1 MPRSF
6 LDEFYKYLLT
16 RGRRDKRS
24 GRPSHPLSPTTAEKM
39 HVMARRI
46 LIDLCIVAIQC
57 RTCRREV
64 KKSRCPGCGRDP
76 HRDRGRRKWRYVVQA
91 DYRRTIRPSP
101 LTSWFDREFPPP
113 SVQVDPRERD
123 KVTGRKAQYIRAAYK
138 LAEFLHF
145 EKAVWTKA
153 QLDELRATLR
163 FPARGNSKVRIP
175 ELERIDAFLAW
186 LRPRD
191 PTYWLMLYL
200 MRWQG
205 LRWSEVINM
214 RADLESGTY
223 VPDEDAG
230 TVTVYGKG
238 TGGLGKAG
246 DIPLVVPDPDDPS
259 RTIPATL
266 LLRRYLEW
274 RATLGIESEWMFV
287 KTSSTNPRYFGRKWS
302 EDSGGFNDMIRKR
315 AAAFG
320 FSKEEV
326 RLVSTHKIGRHA
338 YGTWFVRHVDPETL
352 RQNMRHADLKTTE
365 KYLNWSVA
373 ARVRNT
379 EQALLDAQTRSLP
392 HDGGH
397 AEVQEGIGAAIAALR
412 DSLHRLAPEVRSVV
426 EPMIRGAMETFAVLS
441 AQRGVRG

>member
-16 RGRRDKRS
+16 RGRRDKRN

-46 LIDLCIVAIQC
+46 LIDLGIVGVQC
-57 RTCRREV
+57 RPCRRAV
-64 KKSRCPGCGRDP
+64 QKFRCPGCGKDP
-76 HRDRGRRKWRYVVQA
+76 QRYRGQRKWRYVVQA
-91 DYRRTIRPSP
+91 DYRRTIRASP
-101 LTSWFDREFPPP
+101 LTNWFDREFPL
-113 SVQVDPRERD
+113 SRVQLNPRERD
-123 KVTGRKAQYIRAAYK
+123 KVAGRKAQYIRAAYK

-153 QLDELRATLR
+153 QLEELRATLR

-186 LRPRD
+186 LRARD

-223 VPDEDAG
+223 IPDEETG

-246 DIPLVVPDPDDPS
+246 EIPLVVPDPDDS
-259 RTIPATL
+259 SKIVPATM
-266 LLRRYLEW
+266 LLRLHLE
-274 RATLGIESEWMFV
+274 RRSSLNIESEWMFV
-287 KTSSTNPRYFGRKWS
+287 KTSSTNPRYFGRRWS

-315 AAAFG
+315 AAEFG
-320 FSKEEV
+320 FSDEEV

-373 ARVRNT
+373 ARIRNT
-379 EQALLDAQTRSLP
+379 ERALHDGMPNRSFPDVSESQNGGNIGEAVVALRQALCFLSPDARLLIEP
-392 HDGGH
+392 I
-397 AEVQEGIGAAIAALR
+397 VKGAVETLTV
-412 DSLHRLAPEVRSVV
+412 LARQKIVGR
-426 EPMIRGAMETFAVLS
+426 
-441 AQRGVRG
+441 

>member
-6 LDEFYKYLLT
+6 LDDFHDYLLKG
-16 RGRRDKRS
+16 GRRDRRT
-24 GRPSHPLSPTTAEKM
+24 GRPSFPLSPTTAEKM

-46 LIDLCIVAIQC
+46 LIDLGLVGIQC
-57 RTCRREV
+57 RPCRQAV
-64 KKSRCPGCGRDP
+64 QKLRCPGCGKNPQR
-76 HRDRGRRKWRYVVQA
+76 HRGQRKWNYVVQA
-91 DYRRTIRPSP
+91 DYRRAIRVSP
-101 LTSWFDREFPPP
+101 LTNWFDREFPL
-113 SVQVDPRERD
+113 SRVQLNPRERD
-123 KVTGRKAQYIRAAYK
+123 KVAGRKAQYIRAAYK

-145 EKAVWTKA
+145 GKALWTKT

-186 LRPRD
+186 IRPRD

-223 VPDEDAG
+223 VPDEDTG

-246 DIPLVVPDPDDPS
+246 EIPLVVPDPNDFS
-259 RTIPATL
+259 KTVPATS
-266 LLRRYLEW
+266 LLRPYIEW
-274 RATLGIESEWMFV
+274 TSSLGIKSEWMFV
-287 KTSSTNPRYFGRKWS
+287 KTSSTNPRYFGGKWS

-315 AAAFG
+315 AAEFG
-320 FSKEEV
+320 FSDEEV

-373 ARVRNT
+373 ARIRNT
-379 EQALLDAQTRSLP
+379 EQALLNAGVRDPP
-392 HDGGH
+392 HHGFSEEAPD
-397 AEVQEGIGAAIAALR
+397 GIGEAIASLR
-412 DSLHRLAPEVRSVV
+412 DGMQHLAPEVRRIV
-426 EPMIRGAMETFAVLS
+426 EPMIEGAIETLAILSRQTEARG
-441 AQRGVRG
+441 

>member
-6 LDEFYKYLLT
+6 LDDFYDYLLK
-16 RGRRDKRS
+16 RGRRDRHNGK
-24 GRPSHPLSPTTAEKM
+24 PSYPLSPTTAEKM
-39 HVMARRI
+39 LVMARRI
-46 LIDLCIVAIQC
+46 LIDAGIVGIQC
-57 RTCRREV
+57 RPCQLRVR
-64 KKSRCPGCGRDP
+64 KSRCPGCRADP
-76 HRDRGRRKWRYVVQA
+76 RRERGHRKWKYLVEA
-91 DYRRTIRPSP
+91 DYRRTIRPEN
-101 LTSWFDREFPPP
+101 LTFWFDREFPP
-113 SVQVDPRERD
+113 SRVQLDPRERD
-123 KVTGRKAQYIRAAYK
+123 KVTGRKAQYIRASYK

-145 EKAVWTKA
+145 EKAVWTEA

-163 FPARGNSKVRIP
+163 IPARGNSKVRIP

-186 LRPRD
+186 LKPRD

-205 LRWSEVINM
+205 LRWSEVINT

-223 VPDEDAG
+223 VPDEESG

-246 DIPLVVPDPDDPS
+246 EIPLVMPDPDDPS
-259 RTIPATL
+259 RTLPTTL
-266 LLRRYLEW
+266 LLRRHLEW

-287 KTSSTNPRYFGRKWS
+287 KTSSTNPRYLGRKWS

-315 AAAFG
+315 AAEFG
-320 FSKEEV
+320 FSDEEV

-373 ARVRNT
+373 ARIRNT
-379 EQALLDAQTRSLP
+379 EQALLQARIASLP
-392 HDGGH
+392 RH
-397 AEVQEGIGAAIAALR
+397 AYPSEAPDGIGEAIISLR
-412 DSLHRLAPEVRSVV
+412 EGLRHLTPEVRRIV
-426 EPMIRGAMETFAVLS
+426 EPMIKGAMETLAVLS
-441 AQRGVRG
+441 RQSEARG

>member
-39 HVMARRI
+39 HVMTRRI
-46 LIDLCIVAIQC
+46 LIDLGIVGIQC
-57 RTCRREV
+57 RPCRREV
-64 KKSRCPGCGRDP
+64 RKFRCSGCGKDP
-76 HRDRGRRKWRYVVQA
+76 QRYRGQRKWRYVVQA
-91 DYRRTIRPSP
+91 DYRRTIRPSR
-101 LTSWFDREFPPP
+101 LTDWFDREFPP
-113 SVQVDPRERD
+113 SKVYLEPRERD

-145 EKAVWTKA
+145 EKAVWTEA

-214 RADLESGTY
+214 RADLKSGTY
-223 VPDEDAG
+223 IPNEETG

-246 DIPLVVPDPDDPS
+246 EIPLVVPDPNDFS
-259 RTIPATL
+259 KTVPATGL
-266 LLRRYLEW
+266 FRPYLEW
-274 RATLGIESEWMFV
+274 RASLGIESEWMFV
-287 KTSSTNPRYFGRKWS
+287 KTSSTNPRYLGHNWS
-302 EDSGGFNDMIRKR
+302 DDSGGFNDMIRKR
-315 AAAFG
+315 AAEFG
-320 FSKEEV
+320 FSDEEV

-373 ARVRNT
+373 ARIRNT
-379 EQALLDAQTRSLP
+379 ERALLQARIRGPPRHGSPSEDP
-392 HDGGH
+392 D
-397 AEVQEGIGAAIAALR
+397 GIGEAI
-412 DSLHRLAPEVRSVV
+412 DSLREGLHHLTPEVRTMV
-426 EPMIRGAMETFAVLS
+426 EPMIKGAMETLAILS
-441 AQRGVRG
+441 KQWEARG

>member
-1 MPRSF
+1 MSRSF

-39 HVMARRI
+39 HVMTRRI
-46 LIDLCIVAIQC
+46 LIDLGIVGVQC
-57 RTCRREV
+57 RPCRREV
-64 KKSRCPGCGRDP
+64 QKFRCPGCGKDP
-76 HRDRGRRKWRYVVQA
+76 QRYRGQKKWRYVVHT
-91 DYRRTIRPSP
+91 DYRRTIRPSI
-101 LTSWFDREFPPP
+101 LIDWFDREFPSSRVQLIP
-113 SVQVDPRERD
+113 SERD

-145 EKAVWTKA
+145 EKTVWTEA

-186 LRPRD
+186 LKSRH

-214 RADLESGTY
+214 RTDLESGTY
-223 VPDEDAG
+223 IPDEETG

-246 DIPLVVPDPDDPS
+246 EIPLIVPDPDDFGKAV
-259 RTIPATL
+259 PATM
-266 LLRRYLEW
+266 LLRPYLEW
-274 RATLGIESEWMFV
+274 RSSLGIESEWMFV
-287 KTSSTNPRYFGRKWS
+287 KTSSTNPRYFGRRWS

-315 AAAFG
+315 AAEFG
-320 FSKEEV
+320 FSTEEV

-373 ARVRNT
+373 ARIRNT
-379 EQALLDAQTRSLP
+379 EQALLHARIRGPLP
-392 HDGGH
+392 HGSPSETPD
-397 AEVQEGIGAAIAALR
+397 GIGEAIVSLR
-412 DSLHRLAPEVRSVV
+412 EGLRHLNPEVRTMV
-426 EPMIRGAMETFAVLS
+426 EPMIRGAMETLAVLS
-441 AQRGVRG
+441 RQWEARG

>member
-16 RGRRDKRS
+16 RGRLDKRS

-46 LIDLCIVAIQC
+46 LIDLGIVGIQC
-57 RTCRREV
+57 RPCRQAV
-64 KKSRCPGCGRDP
+64 QKLRCPGCGKNPQR
-76 HRDRGRRKWRYVVQA
+76 HRGQRKWKYVVQA
-91 DYRRTIRPSP
+91 DYRRAIRASP
-101 LTSWFDREFPPP
+101 LTNWFDREFPL
-113 SVQVDPRERD
+113 SRVQLNPRERD
-123 KVTGRKAQYIRAAYK
+123 RVAGRKAQYIRAAYK

-145 EKAVWTKA
+145 GKAVWTKT

-186 LRPRD
+186 IRPRD

-223 VPDEDAG
+223 IPEEETG

-246 DIPLVVPDPDDPS
+246 EIPLVVPNPDDFS
-259 RTIPATL
+259 KTVPATM
-266 LLRRYLEW
+266 LLRSYLEW

-287 KTSSTNPRYFGRKWS
+287 KTSSKNPRYFGQKWS
-302 EDSGGFNDMIRKR
+302 DDSGGFNDMIRKQ
-315 AAAFG
+315 AAEFG
-320 FSKEEV
+320 FSEGEV

-379 EQALLDAQTRSLP
+379 EQAILDAGVRGP
-392 HDGGH
+392 PRHDSPSEAPG
-397 AEVQEGIGAAIAALR
+397 GIGEAIVSLKEGLR
-412 DSLHRLAPEVRSVV
+412 HLTPEVLTIVG
-426 EPMIRGAMETFAVLS
+426 PMIKGAMETLAVLS
-441 AQRGVRG
+441 KQSEARG